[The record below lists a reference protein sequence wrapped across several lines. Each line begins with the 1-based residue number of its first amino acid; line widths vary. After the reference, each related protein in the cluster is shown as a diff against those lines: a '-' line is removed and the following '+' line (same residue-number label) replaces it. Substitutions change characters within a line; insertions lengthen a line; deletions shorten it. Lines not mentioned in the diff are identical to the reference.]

1 MNEAIKFETDLPPI
15 VVVGAG
21 MVGLSLG
28 LALAT
33 GGLNVVLIDGQ
44 APPNMTLPGFDGR
57 VSAIAASS
65 VRLFKAL
72 NIWPHLAEFVQPIN
86 DILVTDGRPGE
97 APSPLSLHFDPREL
111 SPNAP
116 GGDAG
121 EPLGYLIENRHIRL
135 GLMQAAGLLPNLK
148 ILAPATVSAADPGP
162 VSIATLLADG
172 SCINA
177 ALVIAADGKDSAL
190 RKAAGIKTIG
200 WAYQQSAIVT
210 TIEHELPH
218 EGVAHELFLP
228 SGPFAILPMTGNRSS
243 IVWTE
248 RSDQV
253 AYFLGLDDA
262 QFTAEVAR
270 RFGSHWGAIR
280 PVGPRFAY
288 PLGLQLARTYTAP
301 RFVLAGDAAH
311 AIHPIAGQGYNLGL
325 RDVAALAETL
335 VDAHRLGL
343 DVGHLSVLREYER
356 KRRVD
361 NVTLAATTDILNR
374 LFSNDLA
381 PIRLARDLG
390 LGLVNQ
396 IPPLRRFFMRHA
408 MGDVGNKP
416 RLLDGRPI

>member
-1 MNEAIKFETDLPPI
+1 MTEAIKFDTDLAPI
-15 VVVGAG
+15 IVVGAG
-21 MVGLSLG
+21 MVGLSQG
-28 LALAT
+28 VALAK
-33 GGLNVVLIDGQ
+33 GGLNVVIIDGQ
-44 APPNMTLPGFDGR
+44 APPDMTLPGFDGR

-72 NIWPHLAEFVQPIN
+72 DIWPHLAEFAQPIN

-111 SPNAP
+111 TA
-116 GGDAG
+116 GRTAEDAH
-121 EPLGYLIENRHIRL
+121 EPLGYLIENRHTRL
-135 GLMQAAGLLPNLK
+135 GLMAAASALPNLK
-148 ILAPATVSAADPGP
+148 ILAPAKVTAVDPGP
-162 VSIATLLADG
+162 VSAAALLADG

-200 WAYQQSAIVT
+200 WSYPQSAIVT

-218 EGVAHELFLP
+218 DGVAHELFLP

-262 QFTAEVAR
+262 QFTAEVVR
-270 RFGSHWGAIR
+270 RFGSHWGTIR

-288 PLGLQLARTYTAP
+288 PLGLLLARSYTAP
-301 RFVLAGDAAH
+301 RLVLAGDAAH

-325 RDVAALAETL
+325 RDVAALAETQ

-374 LFSNDLA
+374 LFSTDLA

-408 MGDVGNKP
+408 MGDVGQKP
-416 RLLDGRPI
+416 RLLDGLPI

>member
-1 MNEAIKFETDLPPI
+1 MNEAIQFDTDLAPI

-28 LALAT
+28 VALAK
-33 GGLNVVLIDGQ
+33 GGLNVVIIDGQ
-44 APPNMTLPGFDGR
+44 APPDMTLPSFDGR

-72 NIWPHLAEFVQPIN
+72 DIWPHLAEFAQPIN

-111 SPNAP
+111 AENQ
-116 GGDAG
+116 GQN
-121 EPLGYLIENRHIRL
+121 EPLGYLIENRHTRL
-135 GLMQAAGLLPNLK
+135 GLMAAAGLLPNLK
-148 ILAPATVSAADPGP
+148 ILTPAMVRAVDPGP

-172 SCINA
+172 TCINA

-190 RKAAGIKTIG
+190 RKAQGIKCIG
-200 WAYQQSAIVT
+200 WTYQQSAIVT

-218 EGVAHELFLP
+218 QGVAHELFLP

-253 AYFLGLDDA
+253 AYFLGLDA
-262 QFTAEVAR
+262 TQFSAEVAK
-270 RFGSHWGAIR
+270 RFGSHWGAIK

-288 PLGLQLARTYTAP
+288 PLGLQLARTYTAN

-374 LFSNDLA
+374 LFSTDLA

-408 MGDVGNKP
+408 MGDVGKKP
-416 RLLDGRPI
+416 RLLDGLPI